1 LAELSPILFPHSE
14 ISSPDLERVIDLFGE
29 LTICKPWF
37 MEAGRP
43 WNDESDNLSVHV
55 LLPPEG
61 LRPRGDFK
69 RLLSE
74 YQLWIRHNQDRGYA
88 EFLKATQEMDLS
100 ENTLWE
106 IRQTIR
112 QMEKGASVP
121 KENNALKWHLILHL
135 ARKIEEDQVA
145 AETMIKHLKRQKSPL
160 EEAIGEG
167 APVQGLFDDL
177 MPSESQPLMDKN
189 HLRQISEA
197 WVGLFGEYLPNY
209 RILITVD
216 RHVIDFATD
225 IFEEQDLQLSKGP
238 GISLS
243 PRLASSQNIIRLQH
257 LPLLADGDKARLD
270 PVLSGLSGKSIILF
284 GNAMHDDLGKI

>member
-14 ISSPDLERVIDLFGE
+14 ISSPDLERVIGLFE
-29 LTICKPWF
+29 KLTICQPWF
-37 MEAGRP
+37 MEEDHP
-43 WNDESDNLSVHV
+43 WDDESDNMSVHV

-61 LRPRGDFK
+61 LRPPGDFK

-88 EFLKATQEMDLS
+88 EFLKTTQEMDLP

-112 QMEKGASVP
+112 RMEKGASVP

-145 AETMIKHLKRQKSPL
+145 AETMIKHLKKQKSPL

-167 APVQGLFDDL
+167 APVQGLFEDL
-177 MPSESQPLMDKN
+177 LLSESQPLMDKN
-189 HLRQISEA
+189 HLRQIFEA
-197 WVGLFGEYLPNY
+197 WVGLFGEYLQNY
-209 RILITVD
+209 GILITVD
-216 RHVIDFATD
+216 RHVMNFATD
-225 IFEEQDLQLSKGP
+225 IFEEQDLRLSKGP
-238 GISLS
+238 GMSLP
-243 PRLASSQNIIRLQH
+243 PRLTSSQNIISLQH
-257 LPLLADGDKARLD
+257 FPLLADGDKARRD
-270 PVLSGLSGKSIILF
+270 PVLAGLSGKSIILF
-284 GNAMHDDLGKI
+284 GHAMHDELGKI